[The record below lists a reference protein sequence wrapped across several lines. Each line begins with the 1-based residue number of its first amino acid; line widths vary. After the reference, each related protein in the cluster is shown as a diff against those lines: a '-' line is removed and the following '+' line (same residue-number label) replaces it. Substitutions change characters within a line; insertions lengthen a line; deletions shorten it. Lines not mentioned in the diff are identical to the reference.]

1 MVAAKEWTKT
11 DPKDDKI
18 IVLTTRLSKLE
29 KDKTSVLATVQ
40 GGRANTTQTRT
51 KIKRRDPN
59 ESYAEGLANIE
70 SWCITK

>member
-40 GGRANTTQTRT
+40 VGRANITQTRT

-59 ESYAEGLANIE
+59 KSYAEGLANIE
-70 SWCITK
+70 SWCITE